1 MAKKKSEQSFEDK
14 LARLEQLADLL
25 ESEDTGL
32 DESIS
37 LFEEGI
43 KLSKECLIALQ
54 EAELKIRELKKQIS
68 DFKDES

>member
-1 MAKKKSEQSFEDK
+1 MAKKKSEESFEDK

-54 EAELKIRELKKQIS
+54 EADLKIRELKKQIS

>member
-54 EAELKIRELKKQIS
+54 EADLKIRELKKQIS
-68 DFKDES
+68 DFKEES

>member
-14 LARLEQLADLL
+14 LLRLEEVAGLL
-25 ESEDTGL
+25 EQEDLGIE
-32 DESIS
+32 ESIS
-37 LFEEGI
+37 FFEEGV

-54 EAELKIRELKKQIS
+54 NAELRITELKKQIS

>member
-1 MAKKKSEQSFEDK
+1 LKKNWQD
-14 LARLEQLADLL
+14 LEQLADLL
-25 ESEDTGL
+25 ESEETGL

-54 EAELKIRELKKQIS
+54 DAELRIRELKKQIS
-68 DFKDES
+68 DFKEES

>member
-1 MAKKKSEQSFEDK
+1 MAKKKSEQSFEEK
-14 LARLEQLADLL
+14 LIRLEQLADLL

-68 DFKDES
+68 DFKEES

>member
-54 EAELKIRELKKQIS
+54 EADLKIRELKKQIS